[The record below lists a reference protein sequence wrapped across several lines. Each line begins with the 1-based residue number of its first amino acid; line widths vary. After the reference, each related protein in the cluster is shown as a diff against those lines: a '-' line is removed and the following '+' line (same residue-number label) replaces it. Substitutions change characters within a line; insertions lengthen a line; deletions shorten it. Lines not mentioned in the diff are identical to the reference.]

1 MLLTLCTCR
10 FAGEKFANISKSGG
24 KVVIL
29 THTLRTRNS
38 AFSLSSNTKD
48 GVWQTLLQAVTCTS
62 IFNFREL
69 AIRESTCRQNKWLFS
84 QQDNNSCPQ
93 KMVYLF
99 EGGK

>member
-1 MLLTLCTCR
+1 MFLTLCTCR
-10 FAGEKFANISKSGG
+10 FAGEKFANVRKSGG

-29 THTLRTRNS
+29 THTLRARNS

-62 IFNFREL
+62 IFNIREL
-69 AIRESTCRQNKWLFS
+69 AIREPTCRQNKMLFS
-84 QQDNNSCPQ
+84 QRDKSLCPQ